1 MNVKLEYIRDKERI
15 PTRTVNPVT
24 VKNCLRLTVTVPA
37 GDLVL
42 WLVRDAPQIVMWT
55 DVRAMSTDDC
65 AYLWSCTSDK
75 AMQNGAVKQWFDRII
90 EEDF

>member
-1 MNVKLEYIRDKERI
+1 MRIKLEYIQSEERI
-15 PTRTVNPVT
+15 PVRGTTPV
-24 VKNCLRLTVTVPA
+24 VLQKCLRLTVTVPA